1 MDPDPQTAVAAAL
14 EGQAIIDV
22 AGVVIVDGDAVLA
35 AQIQPCG
42 IARLLQVNHRQQPL
56 CFRQKLWREA
66 ATPGGARQRQQPMP
80 VPLAQFHQQ
89 VAQITA
95 ISAQMQGTQA
105 LPQGR
110 LQLVGFD
117 PAGGELLQLL
127 EPLTLLRRQGF
138 RIHRLPAPQQGLPAL
153 FALGMKLT
161 PPPLTP

>member
-1 MDPDPQTAVAAAL
+1 M
-14 EGQAIIDV
+14 
-22 AGVVIVDGDAVLA
+22 
-35 AQIQPCG
+35 
-42 IARLLQVNHRQQPL
+42 
-56 CFRQKLWREA
+56 CFRQKLWFKA
-66 ATPGGARQRQQPMP
+66 TTPGGARKRQQPVP